1 MSHVILNEF
10 FFPFFIFFIAHFFK
24 SNEVV
29 YWQCYL
35 VVTWLV
41 LRETAAVSAQ
51 VLCTPYNHAPVYSV
65 IQRYIGRVHVCLAV
79 TCHLHSWQDDQDLLR
94 ATAVTQGWVT
104 QAATNDFNM
113 QPQTVM
119 ILLLVKCILLYNA
132 WHQST
137 KCRIP
142 MIVVVCICRLCEEY
156 VCVCV
161 RVGGLEG

>member
-1 MSHVILNEF
+1 M
-10 FFPFFIFFIAHFFK
+10 
-24 SNEVV
+24 
-29 YWQCYL
+29 
-35 VVTWLV
+35 

-132 WHQST
+132 
-137 KCRIP
+137 
-142 MIVVVCICRLCEEY
+142 
-156 VCVCV
+156 
-161 RVGGLEG
+161 